1 MEKNQILVDV
11 KDLKT
16 YFFTDDGVVEAVD
29 GVSFTIKRGEVLG
42 LVGESGCGKSVASLS
57 IMRLIDKPGKIV
69 GGEVI
74 FKGEDLLKKT
84 EEEIRKIR
92 GSEIA
97 MIFQE
102 PMTSLNPVFTIGN
115 QIIEAILLHQDL
127 NEEEAKKRTIEL
139 LNLVGIPE
147 PERRFAQYPH
157 ELSGGMRQRAM
168 IAMAISCN
176 PDLLISDEATTA
188 LDVTIQAQILEL
200 MKDLQKKI
208 GMAVLF
214 ITHDLALVAEMANNI
229 AVTYTGKIVEYSDAR
244 SVFKNPKHPYTY
256 GLLRSVPSL
265 LFEETKVELPA
276 IEGMVPSPYHMPQG
290 CHFSPRC
297 PFATDICRREMPE
310 IEELLAGH
318 YVRCFHPVKVSKEAI

>member
-1 MEKNQILVDV
+1 MENNEILLDV
-11 KDLKT
+11 KDLQT
-16 YFFTDDGVVEAVD
+16 YFFTDDGVVKAVD
-29 GVSFTIKRGEVLG
+29 GMSFTIRRGEVLG

-57 IMRLIDKPGKIV
+57 IMRLIDKPGKTV
-69 GGEVI
+69 GGEI
-74 FKGEDLLKKT
+74 LFKGEDLLKKT
-84 EEEIRKIR
+84 EEEMRKIR

-102 PMTSLNPVFTIGN
+102 PMTSLNPVFTIGD
-115 QIIEAILLHQDL
+115 QIMEAILLHQDL
-127 NEEEAKKRTIEL
+127 SEEEAQKRTIEL
-139 LNLVGIPE
+139 LKLVGIPE
-147 PERRFAQYPH
+147 PERRFRQYPH

-188 LDVTIQAQILEL
+188 LDETIQAQILEL

-208 GMAVLF
+208 GMAILF
-214 ITHDLALVAEMANNI
+214 ITHDLALVAEMSNNV

-244 SVFKNPKHPYTY
+244 NVFKNPKHPYTY
-256 GLLRSVPSL
+256 GLLRSVPNL
-265 LFEETKVELPA
+265 LSKETKVELPA
-276 IEGMVPSPYHMPQG
+276 IEGMVPSPYNMPKG

-310 IEELLAGH
+310 LEELLTNH
-318 YVRCFHPVKVSKEAI
+318 FVRCFHPVEISKEVV

>member
-115 QIIEAILLHQDL
+115 QVIEAILLHQDL
-127 NEEEAKKRTIEL
+127 SEEKAKKRTIEL

-147 PERRFAQYPH
+147 PERRFNQYPH

-200 MKDLQKKI
+200 MKDLRRRHSH
-208 GMAVLF
+208 GAVP
-214 ITHDLALVAEMANNI
+214 VSCSGNN
-229 AVTYTGKIVEYSDAR
+229 
-244 SVFKNPKHPYTY
+244 
-256 GLLRSVPSL
+256 LR
-265 LFEETKVELPA
+265 
-276 IEGMVPSPYHMPQG
+276 I
-290 CHFSPRC
+290 
-297 PFATDICRREMPE
+297 
-310 IEELLAGH
+310 
-318 YVRCFHPVKVSKEAI
+318 